1 MGPDVNPGMETL
13 YGCWVQKKTPSAL
26 ALPRM
31 LWPFSDSSSITIMSD
46 HSSIL
51 PETHTQ
57 ASELYNAERKRR
69 DSHAADSVHHGKVTD
84 VEEQLT
90 ATGEAK
96 YHRLGWKQLTLMLVV
111 QAIALGS
118 LSIPSAF
125 ATLGMVV
132 GVVCVVGIGLMA
144 IYTSYIIGQVK
155 LAFPSVQHYGDAGTL
170 LMGRF
175 GYELLSAVF
184 IIQLVFVV
192 GSHCL
197 TGTIALRMIT
207 ESTLCSVVFGVVAAV
222 VLFLF
227 AIPSSFA
234 DVTILGYIDFASIVS
249 AIGITIVATGVQAA
263 NQPGGL
269 AAVPWTALPSPH
281 VTFTDVYIALGN
293 IIFAYSFA
301 ACQFSFMSEM
311 HTPAD
316 FPKAI
321 LTLGV
326 LEICIYTVTGATI
339 YAFVGPDVQSPA
351 LLSAG
356 STISR
361 VAFGVALPVIFI
373 SGSINT
379 IVSGRM
385 VHHRLYADSVTRY
398 INTRKGWATW
408 LAVVAAIT
416 SVAWVIAE
424 AIPFFDDLLSI
435 ASSLFTSGFSFY
447 LPPVMWF
454 VLLRRGKWYAR
465 RNLGLALLNG
475 LVCLF
480 GLAVLVCGLY
490 SSIEDIVSVV
500 LIVVDG

>member
-1 MGPDVNPGMETL
+1 MRN
-13 YGCWVQKKTPSAL
+13 QSSAL
-26 ALPRM
+26 PEA
-31 LWPFSDSSSITIMSD
+31 
-46 HSSIL
+46 HS
-51 PETHTQ
+51 PAT
-57 ASELYNAERKRR
+57 ELYNVDTKRR
-69 DSHAADSVHHGKVTD
+69 DSHTADSVDHGKVTD
-84 VEEQLT
+84 DIEEQLT
-90 ATGEAK
+90 TTGEAK
-96 YHRLGWKQLTLMLVV
+96 YHRLSWKQLTLMLVV

-155 LAFPSVQHYGDAGTL
+155 LAFPSVRHYGDAGTL

-184 IIQLVFVV
+184 VIQLVFVV

-207 ESTLCSVVFGVVAAV
+207 ESSLCSVVFGFVSAV
-222 VLFLF
+222 ILFLF

-234 DVTILGYIDFASIVS
+234 DITILGYIDFASIIS
-249 AIGITIVATGVQAA
+249 AIGITIIATGIQAA
-263 NQPGGL
+263 KQPGGL
-269 AAVPWTALPSPH
+269 AAVPWTALPSEE
-281 VTFTDVYIALGN
+281 VTFTEVYIALGN

-311 HTPAD
+311 HTPED

-339 YAFVGPDVQSPA
+339 YAFVGADVQSPA

-356 STISR
+356 STVTR

-385 VHHRLYADSVTRY
+385 VHYRLYEDSVTRY

-416 SVAWVIAE
+416 IVAWVIAE
-424 AIPFFDDLLSI
+424 AIPFFDDLLAI

-447 LPPVMWF
+447 LPPIMWF
-454 VLLRRGKWYAR
+454 VLLRRGEWYAR
-465 RNLGLALLNG
+465 RNLGLMLLNG

-490 SSIEDIVSVV
+490 SSIEDIRYRYRTGKVGSPFSCAAVS
-500 LIVVDG
+500 